1 MIITI
6 GRECGCGGNTIGRM
20 LADNYGI
27 PFYDKKA
34 IIEIAKEKGI
44 YERMPNF
51 FAETPVNSLLYAIA
65 AGEGDSDILQIPIRA
80 LKEIIPEKEFILLG
94 RCGNYA
100 YRGYPEMVS
109 VFLVGDKNLRIDR
122 IMKTHNIGRREAEKT
137 VTETD
142 ARRASFQKYYTG
154 EQWGLA
160 KHYGLCIDSS
170 SLGID
175 ASVDMIKDYIGI
187 MLSKN

>member
-65 AGEGDSDILQIPIRA
+65 KMRLRDLRA
-80 LKEIIPEKEFILLG
+80 NARISSIFAWSPLLWN
-94 RCGNYA
+94 C
-100 YRGYPEMVS
+100 
-109 VFLVGDKNLRIDR
+109 
-122 IMKTHNIGRREAEKT
+122 
-137 VTETD
+137 
-142 ARRASFQKYYTG
+142 
-154 EQWGLA
+154 
-160 KHYGLCIDSS
+160 
-170 SLGID
+170 
-175 ASVDMIKDYIGI
+175 
-187 MLSKN
+187 

>member
-1 MIITI
+1 
-6 GRECGCGGNTIGRM
+6 
-20 LADNYGI
+20 
-27 PFYDKKA
+27 
-34 IIEIAKEKGI
+34 
-44 YERMPNF
+44 
-51 FAETPVNSLLYAIA
+51 
-65 AGEGDSDILQIPIRA
+65 
-80 LKEIIPEKEFILLG
+80 
-94 RCGNYA
+94 
-100 YRGYPEMVS
+100 MVS
-109 VFLVGDKNLRIDR
+109 VFLAGDKNLRIDR

-137 VTETD
+137 VTETE
-142 ARRASFQKYYTG
+142 

>member
-65 AGEGDSDILQIPIRA
+65 A
-80 LKEIIPEKEFILLG
+80 
-94 RCGNYA
+94 
-100 YRGYPEMVS
+100 
-109 VFLVGDKNLRIDR
+109 DR
-122 IMKTHNIGRREAEKT
+122 KSTRLNSSHKTESRMP
-137 VTETD
+137 
-142 ARRASFQKYYTG
+142 
-154 EQWGLA
+154 
-160 KHYGLCIDSS
+160 SS
-170 SLGID
+170 
-175 ASVDMIKDYIGI
+175 A
-187 MLSKN
+187 

>member
-109 VFLVGDKNLRIDR
+109 VFLAGDKNLRIDR
-122 IMKTHNIGRREAEKT
+122 IMKTHNIGRKGSRENSYGNGCKKSFFPEILYGRT
-137 VTETD
+137 VGTCKALRTLH
-142 ARRASFQKYYTG
+142 RQQQSGNRCK
-154 EQWGLA
+154 
-160 KHYGLCIDSS
+160 C
-170 SLGID
+170 
-175 ASVDMIKDYIGI
+175 
-187 MLSKN
+187 